1 MVRWHKTM
9 WALAALTFTA
19 CNSTHKDQTSQV
31 VAQVNG
37 AEITVSQLGAALQS
51 KGAEG
56 ATPQVA
62 KQAIDALIDE
72 QLLVKEALDNKLDRD
87 PAVVQAIEHARRQVL
102 LHAYVDRMVFPKE
115 TISASDQI
123 AYYKAHPE
131 LFEKRRVYQVVAY
144 VAEEARVTDAVK
156 AELAKAHTPEAI
168 RASLETHKVPHD
180 EQSLTRSAEQL
191 PLDALPRFAAA
202 GTGDVIALAPQEGRY
217 SMMLITGIQESPIT
231 VDKAQPI
238 IQQYL
243 VNVRNSRAMQE
254 HLKHARAVAKI
265 EYFGNVSDAA
275 TQQIAGQLQNAT
287 AAERDNYARKSA
299 AVLD

>member
-1 MVRWHKTM
+1 MVRWHKTT

-19 CNSTHKDQTSQV
+19 CNGTPKDQTSQV

-37 AEITVSQLGAALQS
+37 AEITVSQLGAALQA
-51 KGAEG
+51 KGAE
-56 ATPQVA
+56 AAAPQVA

-72 QLLVKEALDNKLDRD
+72 QLLVKEATDNKLDRD
-87 PAVVQAIEHARRQVL
+87 PAVVQALEQARRQVL
-102 LHAYVDRMVFPKE
+102 VRAYVDRMVFPKE
-115 TISASDQI
+115 TINASEQI

-156 AELAKAHTPEAI
+156 TELAKAHTPEAI
-168 RASLETHKVPHD
+168 RASLTSHKVPHD
-180 EQSLTRSAEQL
+180 EQTLTRSAEQL
-191 PLDALPRFAAA
+191 PLDALASFAAA
-202 GTGDVIALAPQEGRY
+202 GTGDLVTLKPQDGHY
-217 SMMLITGIQESPIT
+217 SMMLITGIQESPIG

-243 VNVRNSRAMQE
+243 VNVRNVRAMQE
-254 HLKHARAVAKI
+254 HLKQARATAKI
-265 EYFGNVSDAA
+265 QYFGNVSDLASE
-275 TQQIAGQLQNAT
+275 QIAGQLRNAT
-287 AAERDNYARKSA
+287 AAEQENYARKSA

>member
-1 MVRWHKTM
+1 RGGR
-9 WALAALTFTA
+9 
-19 CNSTHKDQTSQV
+19 S
-31 VAQVNG
+31 
-37 AEITVSQLGAALQS
+37 
-51 KGAEG
+51 
-56 ATPQVA
+56 
-62 KQAIDALIDE
+62 
-72 QLLVKEALDNKLDRD
+72 
-87 PAVVQAIEHARRQVL
+87 ARHRCL
-102 LHAYVDRMVFPKE
+102 R
-115 TISASDQI
+115 
-123 AYYKAHPE
+123 
-131 LFEKRRVYQVVAY
+131 
-144 VAEEARVTDAVK
+144 

-191 PLDALPRFAAA
+191 PLDALARFAAA
-202 GTGDVIALAPQEGRY
+202 GTGDVITLTPQEGRY
-217 SMMLITGIQESPIT
+217 SMMLITGIQESPIS

-243 VNVRNSRAMQE
+243 VNVRNSQAMQE

-287 AAERDNYARKSA
+287 AAERENYARKSA